1 MTLVTGRAP
10 QVPQPTMLSRS
21 VLARVAALVGTALLL
36 ASLVLPWRPP
46 TLCLLRGLTGV
57 PCPVCGSTTALV
69 GLGRGDLAAALAA
82 SPLVVLGAPVWVL
95 WPRLAPV
102 LRRWRA
108 ALGAHS
114 APAAVVGIALLSQ
127 LWQLHRAFG

>member
-1 MTLVTGRAP
+1 MTLQTTAPHLPHPGPVTR
-10 QVPQPTMLSRS
+10 TI
-21 VLARVAALVGTALLL
+21 LARAAALVGAAVLL
-36 ASLVLPWRPP
+36 AALVLPWRPP
-46 TLCLLRGLTGV
+46 TMCLLRGLTGV

-69 GLGRGDLAAALAA
+69 GLGRGDLSAALAA

-102 LRRWRA
+102 LRRWRT
-108 ALGAHS
+108 ALGPRS
-114 APAAVVGIALLSQ
+114 APVTVVALALLSE